1 MFNEDE
7 YQETLYREDNYD
19 SNDGQEEDDDYYS
32 PTDWDREPEESDQ
45 DYEDRVTDL
54 QDWLEHNS

>member
-1 MFNEDE
+1 MYNEDE
-7 YQETLYREDNYD
+7 YQETLYGEDNYD
-19 SNDGQEEDDDYYS
+19 SYDGQEDDDDYYS

-54 QDWLEHNS
+54 QDWLEYNS